1 MHRYHGFVLA
11 MVLVAAGLAAPQ
23 AQSGA
28 GGRVLIRTPK
38 PYAPVVQAIASRGGK
53 VTHEYRYW
61 DAIAAELPPAAV
73 AAVSK
78 LVGADAITKDHVI
91 PAPTS
96 VDTVRGRLAAD
107 PAWEQTAAEDAAVLG
122 AAEIAALAQAS
133 PQAYLLNNA
142 IANVSPLHAAG
153 RTGAGIVV
161 AVIDSGIR
169 PGFPHISLDGSVI
182 GCEDFVGDALGCSNF
197 GNSGH
202 GTFVAGMI
210 SANVVFTF
218 PAASGFRNAVL
229 AECPACFFNPPTNT
243 QIPMIGTAPLSSI
256 YALRVFP
263 ATGGAPT
270 SRILA
275 AMERAIELR
284 QRFEAGDPAG
294 VDIRIVNMSLGGPT
308 VFAGRDLFDLAT
320 TALLDHDIL
329 PVVAA
334 GNAGPS
340 SLTTGSPGSAFG
352 ALTVGAASLAHNE
365 RILRRLQFGPVNGAL
380 YRPFLGTQTAF
391 FSSRGPNADGR
402 GDPDVVANGFA
413 CYGQGTGGTTG
424 TISLGSGTSF
434 ATPSVAGVAALLRQA
449 FPGATA
455 RQIRNAII
463 EAANPALIA
472 DGSGP
477 LDRGA
482 GYVDALAAYGRLAS
496 GLVPDTLVF
505 DDHFTKNVKVN
516 VERGTALD
524 VRDGFV
530 AEHAASL
537 LPGQRHDILY
547 RVGPNTR
554 QVVVSLF
561 NVTPAL
567 PPAQQNQL
575 FGDDVLLSV
584 HTAKVSSIGE
594 GDYPVFEFTS
604 GGTFTIDDP
613 EAGVMRITVSGDW
626 TNAGAVSAD
635 VSIVSLKEP
644 LPKFTT
650 QGKIEHGDLIA
661 VPVPVPA
668 GIAQAEFRLGWRE
681 DWGSYPAS
689 DVDLVLVDPNGATNT
704 DGATLDNPEVVVI
717 KNPAPGTW
725 VALLSGFE
733 IHTRFD
739 RYELR
744 VSLDGNV
751 VKVK

>member
-1 MHRYHGFVLA
+1 MRRYHVVALSV
-11 MVLVAAGLAAPQ
+11 VLVAVGLAVPR
-23 AQSGA
+23 AQTGQ
-28 GGRVLIRTPK
+28 GGRVLIRAPK
-38 PYAPVVQAIASRGGK
+38 PYASLVQAIASHGGR
-53 VTHEYRYW
+53 VTHQYRYW

-78 LVGADAITKDHVI
+78 LVGADAITKDHVV
-91 PAPTS
+91 PAPAS
-96 VDTVRGRLAAD
+96 VDTLRGRATPD
-107 PAWEQTAAEDAAVLG
+107 PAAVDTVADGAAALG
-122 AAEIAALAQAS
+122 AAELAAVAGTA
-133 PQAYLLNNA
+133 PQAYLLNNV
-142 IANVSPLHAAG
+142 IANVSPLHAMG
-153 RTGAGIVV
+153 HTGAGIVV

-197 GNSGH
+197 GNNGH

-218 PAASGFRNAVL
+218 SAASGLRNAVL
-229 AECPACFFNPPTNT
+229 AECPGCFLNPPTNT

-263 ATGGAPT
+263 ASGGAPT

-284 QRFEAGDPAG
+284 ERFDAGDPTG

-365 RILRRLQFGPVNGAL
+365 RILRRLQFGPVDGAL
-380 YRPFLGTQTAF
+380 YRPFLGVQTAF

-402 GDPDVVANGFA
+402 SDPDVVANGFA
-413 CYGQGTGGTTG
+413 CYGQGTGGTTL

-434 ATPSVAGVAALLRQA
+434 ATPSVAGVAAVLRQA
-449 FPGATA
+449 FPDATA

-463 EAANPALIA
+463 ETANPALIG
-472 DGSGP
+472 DGSDA

-482 GYVDALAAYGRLAS
+482 GYVDALAASERLAT

-505 DDHFTKNVKVN
+505 DDRFTKNVKVN

-530 AEHAASL
+530 TEHAANL
-537 LPGQRHDILY
+537 QPGQRHDILY
-547 RVGPNTR
+547 RVHPNTR
-554 QVVVSLF
+554 QVIVSLF

-575 FGDDVLLSV
+575 FGDDVLLAV

-594 GDYPVFEFTS
+594 GDYAVFEFTT
-604 GGTFTIDDP
+604 GGTFAIDEP
-613 EAGVMRITVSGDW
+613 ETGLMRITVNGDW
-626 TNAGAVSAD
+626 TNAGTVSAD

-644 LPKFTT
+644 LPKFTA
-650 QGKIEHGDLIA
+650 QGKIAQGDLIA

-668 GIAQAEFRLGWRE
+668 GIGKAEFRLEWRE
-681 DWGSYPAS
+681 DWGNYPAS
-689 DVDLVLVDPNGATNT
+689 DVDLLLVDPGGAVNT
-704 DGATLDNPEVVVI
+704 DGATLDNPEVVAI

-744 VSLDGNV
+744 VSLDGQV

>member
-1 MHRYHGFVLA
+1 MRRSHVFALTMLLLA
-11 MVLVAAGLAAPQ
+11 VCLALPRAENRP
-23 AQSGA
+23 S
-28 GGRVLIRTPK
+28 GRVLIRAAK
-38 PYAPVVQAIASRGGK
+38 PYAPIVQAIAAQGGR
-53 VTHEYRYW
+53 VTYQYRYW
-61 DAIAAELPPAAV
+61 DAVAAELPPAAV

-91 PAPTS
+91 PAPAS
-96 VDTVRGRLAAD
+96 VDTLRGRAIAD
-107 PAWEQTAAEDAAVLG
+107 PAAGEIASEGATVLG
-122 AAEIAALAQAS
+122 AAEIATIARAT
-133 PQAYLLNNA
+133 PQAYLANNA
-142 IANVSPLHAAG
+142 FANVSPLHAMG

-182 GCEDFVGDALGCSNF
+182 GCEDFVGDALGCSNS
-197 GNSGH
+197 GNNGH

-210 SANVVFTF
+210 SANVVFSF
-218 PAASGFRNAVL
+218 PTTSGFRSAVL
-229 AECPACFFNPPTNT
+229 AECPGCFLDPPANT
-243 QIPMIGTAPLSSI
+243 RIPMIGTAPLSSI
-256 YALRVFP
+256 YALRVFG

-284 QRFEAGDPAG
+284 ERFDAGDPAG
-294 VDIRIVNMSLGGPT
+294 VDVRIVNMSLGGPT

-365 RILRRLQFGPVNGAL
+365 RILRRLQFGPVEGAL
-380 YRPFLGTQTAF
+380 YRPFLGTQIAF

-402 GDPDVVANGFA
+402 IDPDVVANGFA
-413 CYGQGTGGTTG
+413 CYGQGFGATTG

-434 ATPSVAGVAALLRQA
+434 ATPSVAGVAALLRQG
-449 FPGATA
+449 FLDATA

-463 EAANPALIA
+463 ETANPGLMA

-482 GYVDALAAYGRLAS
+482 GYVDGLAADERLAT
-496 GLVPDTLVF
+496 GLVPDTLTF

-516 VERGTALD
+516 VERGTTLD

-530 AEHAASL
+530 TEHAADL

-547 RVGPNTR
+547 RVHPNTR
-554 QVVVSLF
+554 QVIVSLF

-575 FGDDVLLSV
+575 FGDDVLLAV
-584 HTAKVSSIGE
+584 HTAKVSSIGD
-594 GDYPVFEFTS
+594 GDYARFEFTT
-604 GGTFTIDDP
+604 GGTFTIDEP
-613 EAGVMRITVSGDW
+613 ETGLMRITVSGDW
-626 TNAGAVSAD
+626 TNAGTVSAD

-650 QGKIEHGDLIA
+650 QGKIAHGDLIA

-668 GIAQAEFRLGWRE
+668 GVSTAEFRLGWRE

-689 DVDLVLVDPNGATNT
+689 DVDLVLVDPGGVMNT
-704 DGATLDNPEVVVI
+704 DGATLDNPEVVTI
-717 KNPAPGTW
+717 PDPAPGTW

-733 IHTRFD
+733 IHSRFD

-744 VSLDGNV
+744 VSLDGSV
-751 VKVK
+751 IKVK